1 METFKKKLKK
11 MEGWKTSKDEEKLL
25 MTQMKI
31 EKKKSIGQS
40 QRIV

>member
-11 MEGWKTSKDEEKLL
+11 MKGWKMSKDEEEKLL

-31 EKKKSIGQS
+31 EKSIGQT
-40 QRIV
+40 QRIR